1 MNCIKNEHIK
11 NERIKKVMYKK
22 WTYKK
27 WNYKKCTY
35 KKRTYEKRTYK
46 KKNWSLSPY
55 RIQERVN
62 LYQGLWYPVG
72 HLFGVSFHPTG
83 YKKGLMD
90 TKDWN
95 ILLVIC
101 LVSPFHP
108 TGYKKGLM
116 DTKDSNI
123 LLVICL
129 VSPFHPHEGDFRN
142 YFCIQAPPTHAPKRG
157 AGHPVYT
164 VRNKNVGKKF
174 FFLELK

>member
-11 NERIKKVMYKK
+11 NERIKEVMYKK

-35 KKRTYEKRTYK
+35 KKWTYEKRTYK

-108 TGYKKGLM
+108 
-116 DTKDSNI
+116 
-123 LLVICL
+123 
-129 VSPFHPHEGDFRN
+129 HEGDFRN